1 MSGKYKTAVLLT
13 PNYIYSQTV
22 DIISA
27 EGGECLF
34 VFHDDSVRN
43 MVHNCKASELLMS
56 DRAYDFIIVKKKP
69 LNSC

>member
-13 PNYIYSQTV
+13 PNYTYGRTV
-22 DIISA
+22 DVISA

-43 MVHNCKASELLMS
+43 MWHKCKASELLMS
-56 DRAYDFIIVKKKP
+56 DRSYDFDYRQEIIK
-69 LNSC
+69 